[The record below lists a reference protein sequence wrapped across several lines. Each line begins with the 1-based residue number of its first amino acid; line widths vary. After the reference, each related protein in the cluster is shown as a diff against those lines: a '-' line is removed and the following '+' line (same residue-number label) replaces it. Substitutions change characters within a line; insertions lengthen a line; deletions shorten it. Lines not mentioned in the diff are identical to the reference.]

1 MNYHSIYDDP
11 IVFRWTPNVPLEF
24 FTAGRLYVLMPYEHE
39 HLTQVGL
46 GYLEIVPPAV
56 CVVEGVS
63 SHYFGTMQTDEHVLI
78 NKGALCVALGTAIDS
93 FYKEKFAVLLVRDCV
108 SDAPVEIRVR
118 DNQFGRALFK
128 EV

>member
-1 MNYHSIYDDP
+1 MVYKMHYLKDDS
-11 IVFRWTPNVPLEF
+11 IVFSWTPNVPLEF

-39 HLTQVGL
+39 HLT
-46 GYLEIVPPAV
+46 P
-56 CVVEGVS
+56 
-63 SHYFGTMQTDEHVLI
+63 HYFGTMQTDEHVLI